1 MGGHFDI
8 DSLKEKSSKLES
20 KLNNPDIWNNQSEVT
35 KITQE
40 LSSIKK
46 NINEYD
52 RLINQINDNLVLL
65 DLIKE
70 DKDDSELISIAD
82 DYEKLNDEVNDFEVK
97 TLLNGEFDDRN
108 CYLELHPGAGGT
120 EAMDWASMLFRMY
133 TMFCDKFGF
142 KYKIIEE
149 EPGEEAGL
157 KSLMMRIEGDHAYGY
172 LKSEIGIHRLV
183 RMSPFNAAGKRQT
196 SFCAVNVTPE
206 IDEVPKDFEIKDE
219 DIRIDITRASGNG
232 GQGVNTTDS
241 AVRVTHIPTGI
252 VVYAQEERSQIQ
264 NKETAMKILR
274 SKLYQ
279 IEIQKRK
286 DKIDSLKGSDDINFG
301 SQIRSYV
308 LAPYKLVKDLRTG
321 YESTNPDSVLDGN
334 IYPFIKS
341 YLRMKRN

>member
-8 DSLKEKSSKLES
+8 DSLRNKNKELES
-20 KLNNPDIWNNQSEVT
+20 KLNSPDIWNNQSEVT

-46 NINEYD
+46 DITEYD
-52 RLINQINDNLVLL
+52 RLINQIDDNLVLL

-70 DKDDSELISIAD
+70 DNDDSELKTIESDYSKLSD
-82 DYEKLNDEVNDFEVK
+82 DVNDFEVK

-149 EPGEEAGL
+149 EPGDEAGL

-264 NKETAMKILR
+264 NKETAMRILR

-279 IEIQKRK
+279 LELQKRK
-286 DKIDSLKGSDDINFG
+286 DKIDSLKSSADINFG

-321 YESTNPDSVLDGN
+321 YESTNPDSILDGN